1 MTLLG
6 RELILG
12 VGGGISAYKS
22 ADLLRRLQD
31 VGFGVTVIPTRASLN
46 FVGVATWEAL
56 SGRPVNQNLWENVY
70 EVPHIKSARQA
81 NLIVI
86 APATADLIAKI
97 SGGIADDLLT
107 NVVSA
112 ASCPIVLVPAM
123 HPEMWLSAA
132 NQENIAK
139 LRSRGI
145 LVIEPDE
152 GRMTGEDFGV
162 GRYPEVSRIISEV
175 SSFAEIKSD
184 LLGKKVLIT
193 AGGTREAIDPVRFI
207 GNHSSGKQGYAIA
220 VAARNRGAQVVLISA
235 NSSLQDPPG
244 VKVIKVSSTSQMQE
258 VLAKEF
264 TDSQILVMAAAV
276 ADARPL
282 SLSQEKIKKGNLENI
297 ELQLNPDLLKEL
309 GAIRGK
315 NQVLVAFAAETESIG
330 DATIEAARTKMIS
343 KGADLIFLNDVSNGA
358 IFGEDKTSGILIDSD
373 GTSVEFNLQSKDTLA
388 DLLLDSALDKLGIS

>member
-31 VGFGVTVIPTRASLN
+31 VGFGVSVIPTRASLN
-46 FVGVATWEAL
+46 FVGSATWEAL
-56 SGRPVNQNLWENVY
+56 SGRPVNQNLWENVH
-70 EVPHIKSARQA
+70 EVPHIKRAREA
-81 NLIVI
+81 NLILI

-132 NQENIAK
+132 NQENVAT
-139 LRSRGI
+139 LRSRGV

-152 GRMTGEDFGV
+152 GRMTGDDFGV

-193 AGGTREAIDPVRFI
+193 AGGTREAIDPVRYI
-207 GNHSSGKQGYAIA
+207 GNHSSGKQGYAVA

-244 VKVIKVSSTSQMQE
+244 VQVIKVSSASQMQE
-258 VLAKEF
+258 SLEKEF

-282 SLSQEKIKKGNLENI
+282 SSSQEKIKKGNFANI

-315 NQVLVAFAAETESIG
+315 NQVLVAFASETEAIG
-330 DATIEAARTKMIS
+330 DATIDAAKTKMLS

-358 IFGEDKTSGILIDSD
+358 IFGEDKTSGILIDNNGKSI
-373 GTSVEFNLQSKDTLA
+373 ECKLQGKDTLA

>member
-31 VGFGVTVIPTRASLN
+31 VGFGVSVIPTRASLN
-46 FVGVATWEAL
+46 FVGSATWEAL
-56 SGRPVNQNLWENVY
+56 SGRPVHQNLWENVH
-70 EVPHIKSARQA
+70 EVPHIKRAREA
-81 NLIVI
+81 NLILI

-132 NQENIAK
+132 NQENVTT
-139 LRSRGI
+139 LRSRGV

-152 GRMTGEDFGV
+152 GRMTGDDFGV

-193 AGGTREAIDPVRFI
+193 AGGTREAIDPVRYI
-207 GNHSSGKQGYAIA
+207 GNHSSGKQGYAVA

-244 VKVIKVSSTSQMQE
+244 VEVIKVSSASEMQE
-258 VLAKEF
+258 VLSNQFA
-264 TDSQILVMAAAV
+264 DSQILVMAAAV
-276 ADARPL
+276 ADARPV
-282 SLSQEKIKKGNLENI
+282 SVSQDKIKKSNLGTI
-297 ELQLNPDLLKEL
+297 DLQENPDLLKEL
-309 GAIRGK
+309 GAVRGK
-315 NQVLVAFAAETESIG
+315 NQVLIAFAAETEIISN
-330 DATIEAARTKMIS
+330 ATIEAARTKMNS

-358 IFGEDKTSGILIDSD
+358 IFGKDKTSGILIDNNGKSI
-373 GTSVEFNLQSKDTLA
+373 ECELQSKDTLA

>member
-31 VGFGVTVIPTRASLN
+31 VGFGVSVIPTRASLN
-46 FVGVATWEAL
+46 FVGSATWEAL
-56 SGRPVNQNLWENVY
+56 SGRPVNQNLWENVH
-70 EVPHIKSARQA
+70 EVPHINRAREA
-81 NLIVI
+81 NLILI

-132 NQENIAK
+132 NQENVAT
-139 LRSRGI
+139 LRSRGV

-152 GRMTGEDFGV
+152 GRMTGDDFGV

-193 AGGTREAIDPVRFI
+193 AGGTREAIDPVRYI
-207 GNHSSGKQGYAIA
+207 GNNSSGKQGYAVA

-244 VKVIKVSSTSQMQE
+244 VQVIKVSSASQMQE
-258 VLAKEF
+258 ALEKEF

-282 SLSQEKIKKGNLENI
+282 SSSQEKIKKGNFANI

-315 NQVLVAFAAETESIG
+315 NQVLVAFAAETEAIR
-330 DATIEAARTKMIS
+330 DATIEAAKTKMLS

-358 IFGEDKTSGILIDSD
+358 IFGEDKTSGILIDNNGKSI
-373 GTSVEFNLQSKDTLA
+373 ECKLQGKDTLA

>member
-56 SGRPVNQNLWENVY
+56 SGRPVNQNLWENVH
-70 EVPHIKSARQA
+70 EVPHIKKAREA
-81 NLIVI
+81 DLIVI

-152 GRMTGEDFGV
+152 GRMTGDDFGV

-244 VKVIKVSSTSQMQE
+244 VKVIKVSSASQMQE
-258 VLAKEF
+258 SLAKEF

-297 ELQLNPDLLKEL
+297 ELQLNPDLLREL

-373 GTSVEFNLQSKDTLA
+373 GTSVEFKLQSKDTLA

>member
-31 VGFGVTVIPTRASLN
+31 VGFEVSVIPTRASLN
-46 FVGVATWEAL
+46 FVGSATWEAL
-56 SGRPVNQNLWENVY
+56 SGRPVNQNLWENVH
-70 EVPHIKSARQA
+70 EVPHIKRAREA
-81 NLIVI
+81 NLILI

-132 NQENIAK
+132 NQENVAI
-139 LRSRGI
+139 LRSRGV

-152 GRMTGEDFGV
+152 GRMTGDDFGV

-193 AGGTREAIDPVRFI
+193 AGGTREAIDPVRYV
-207 GNHSSGKQGYAIA
+207 GNHSSGKQGYAVA

-235 NSSLQDPPG
+235 NSSLQDPLG
-244 VKVIKVSSTSQMQE
+244 VQVIKVSSASQMQE
-258 VLAKEF
+258 ALEKEF

-282 SLSQEKIKKGNLENI
+282 SSSQEKIKKGNFANI

-315 NQVLVAFAAETESIG
+315 NQVLVAFAAETDAIG
-330 DATIEAARTKMIS
+330 DATIEAAKTKMLS

-358 IFGEDKTSGILIDSD
+358 IFGEDKTSGILIDNNGKSI
-373 GTSVEFNLQSKDTLA
+373 ECKLQGKDTLA

>member
-56 SGRPVNQNLWENVY
+56 SGRPVNQNLWENVH

-132 NQENIAK
+132 NQENIAT

-152 GRMTGEDFGV
+152 GRMTGEDLGV

-184 LLGKKVLIT
+184 LLGRKVLIT

-235 NSSLQDPPG
+235 NSTLQDPPG
-244 VKVIKVSSTSQMQE
+244 VEVIKVSSASQMQE
-258 VLAKEF
+258 ALAKEF

-309 GAIRGK
+309 GVIREK
-315 NQVLVAFAAETESIG
+315 NQVLIAFAAETESIA
-330 DATIEAARTKMIS
+330 DATIEAARAKMIS

-358 IFGEDKTSGILIDSD
+358 IFGEDKTSGILIDNNGKSI
-373 GTSVEFNLQSKDTLA
+373 ECKLQGKDTLA
-388 DLLLDSALDKLGIS
+388 DLILDSALVKLEIS

>member
-56 SGRPVNQNLWENVY
+56 SGRPVNQNLWENVH

-123 HPEMWLSAA
+123 HPEMWLSVA
-132 NQENIAK
+132 NQENIAT

-244 VKVIKVSSTSQMQE
+244 VKVIKVSSASQMQE
-258 VLAKEF
+258 SLAKEF

-358 IFGEDKTSGILIDSD
+358 IFGEDKTSGILIDNNAKSI
-373 GTSVEFNLQSKDTLA
+373 ECKLQGKDTLA
-388 DLLLDSALDKLGIS
+388 DLILDSALDKLGIS

>member
-31 VGFGVTVIPTRASLN
+31 VGFGVSVIPTRASLN
-46 FVGVATWEAL
+46 FVGSATWEAL
-56 SGRPVNQNLWENVY
+56 SGRPVNQNLWENVH
-70 EVPHIKSARQA
+70 EVPHINRAREA
-81 NLIVI
+81 NLILI

-132 NQENIAK
+132 NQENVAT
-139 LRSRGI
+139 LRSRGV

-152 GRMTGEDFGV
+152 GRMTGDDFGV

-175 SSFAEIKSD
+175 SRFAEIKSD

-193 AGGTREAIDPVRFI
+193 AGGTREAIDPVRYI
-207 GNHSSGKQGYAIA
+207 GNHSSGKQGYAVA

-244 VKVIKVSSTSQMQE
+244 VQVIKVSSASQMQE
-258 VLAKEF
+258 SLEKEF

-282 SLSQEKIKKGNLENI
+282 SSSQEKIKKGNFANI

-315 NQVLVAFAAETESIG
+315 NQVLVAFAAETEAIR
-330 DATIEAARTKMIS
+330 DATIEAAKTKMLS

-358 IFGEDKTSGILIDSD
+358 IFGEDKTSGILIDNNGKSI
-373 GTSVEFNLQSKDTLA
+373 ECKLQGKDTLA

>member
-56 SGRPVNQNLWENVY
+56 SGRPVNQNLWENVH

-123 HPEMWLSAA
+123 HPEMWLSVA
-132 NQENIAK
+132 NQENIAT

-244 VKVIKVSSTSQMQE
+244 VKVIKVSSASQMQE
-258 VLAKEF
+258 SLAKEF

-315 NQVLVAFAAETESIG
+315 NQVLVAFAAETEAIG
-330 DATIEAARTKMIS
+330 DATIEAARTKMLS

-358 IFGEDKTSGILIDSD
+358 IFGEDKTSGILIDNNGKSI
-373 GTSVEFNLQSKDTLA
+373 ECKLQGKDTLA
-388 DLLLDSALDKLGIS
+388 DLILDSALDKLGIS

>member
-31 VGFGVTVIPTRASLN
+31 VGFGVSVIPTRASLN
-46 FVGVATWEAL
+46 FVGSATWEAL
-56 SGRPVNQNLWENVY
+56 SGRPVNQNLWENVH
-70 EVPHIKSARQA
+70 EVPHVKRAREA
-81 NLIVI
+81 NLILI

-132 NQENIAK
+132 NQENVAI
-139 LRSRGI
+139 LRSRGV

-152 GRMTGEDFGV
+152 GRMTGDDFGV

-193 AGGTREAIDPVRFI
+193 AGGTREAIDPVRYI
-207 GNHSSGKQGYAIA
+207 GNHSSGKQGYEVA

-244 VKVIKVSSTSQMQE
+244 VQVI
-258 VLAKEF
+258 
-264 TDSQILVMAAAV
+264 
-276 ADARPL
+276 
-282 SLSQEKIKKGNLENI
+282 
-297 ELQLNPDLLKEL
+297 
-309 GAIRGK
+309 
-315 NQVLVAFAAETESIG
+315 
-330 DATIEAARTKMIS
+330 
-343 KGADLIFLNDVSNGA
+343 
-358 IFGEDKTSGILIDSD
+358 
-373 GTSVEFNLQSKDTLA
+373 
-388 DLLLDSALDKLGIS
+388 

>member
-31 VGFGVTVIPTRASLN
+31 VGFGVSVIPTRASLN
-46 FVGVATWEAL
+46 FVGSATWEAL
-56 SGRPVNQNLWENVY
+56 SGRPVNQNLWENVH
-70 EVPHIKSARQA
+70 EVPHIKRAREA
-81 NLIVI
+81 NLILI

-132 NQENIAK
+132 NQENVAT
-139 LRSRGI
+139 LRSRGV

-152 GRMTGEDFGV
+152 GRMTGDDFGV
-162 GRYPEVSRIISEV
+162 GRYPEVSRIISEL

-184 LLGKKVLIT
+184 LLGKKVLVT
-193 AGGTREAIDPVRFI
+193 AGGTREAIDPVRYI
-207 GNHSSGKQGYAIA
+207 GNHSSGKQGYAVA

-244 VKVIKVSSTSQMQE
+244 VEVIKVSSATQMQE
-258 VLAKEF
+258 ALTNQFA
-264 TDSQILVMAAAV
+264 DSQILVMAAAV

-282 SLSQEKIKKGNLENI
+282 SSSQEKIKKGNFDNI
-297 ELQLNPDLLKEL
+297 QLQLNPDLLKEL

-315 NQVLVAFAAETESIG
+315 NQVLVAFAAETETIS
-330 DATIEAARTKMIS
+330 DATIEAAKTKMLS

-358 IFGEDKTSGILIDSD
+358 IFGEDKTSGFLIDNNGKSI
-373 GTSVEFNLQSKDTLA
+373 ECKLQGKDTLA
-388 DLLLDSALDKLGIS
+388 NLLLDSALDKLGIS

>member
-31 VGFGVTVIPTRASLN
+31 VGFGVSVIPTRASLN
-46 FVGVATWEAL
+46 FVGSATWEAL
-56 SGRPVNQNLWENVY
+56 SGRPVNQNLWENVH
-70 EVPHIKSARQA
+70 EVPHIKRAREA
-81 NLIVI
+81 NLILI

-97 SGGIADDLLT
+97 SVGIADDLLT

-132 NQENIAK
+132 NQENVAT
-139 LRSRGI
+139 LRSRGV

-152 GRMTGEDFGV
+152 GRMTGDDFGV

-175 SSFAEIKSD
+175 SRFAEIKSD

-193 AGGTREAIDPVRFI
+193 AGGTREAIDPVRYI
-207 GNHSSGKQGYAIA
+207 GNHSSGKQGYAVA

-244 VKVIKVSSTSQMQE
+244 VEVIKVSSATQMQE
-258 VLAKEF
+258 ALTNQFA
-264 TDSQILVMAAAV
+264 DSQILVMAAAV

-282 SLSQEKIKKGNLENI
+282 SSSQEKIKKGNFDNI
-297 ELQLNPDLLKEL
+297 QLQLNPDLLKEL

-315 NQVLVAFAAETESIG
+315 NQVLVAFAAETETIS
-330 DATIEAARTKMIS
+330 DATIEAAKTKMLS

-358 IFGEDKTSGILIDSD
+358 IFGEDKTSGFLIDNNGKSI
-373 GTSVEFNLQSKDTLA
+373 ECKLQGKDTLA
-388 DLLLDSALDKLGIS
+388 NLLLDRALDKLGIS

>member
-56 SGRPVNQNLWENVY
+56 SGRPVNQNLWENVH
-70 EVPHIKSARQA
+70 EVPHVKIARQA

-86 APATADLIAKI
+86 APATADLTAKI

-123 HPEMWLSAA
+123 HPEMWLSVA
-132 NQENIAK
+132 NQENIAT

-145 LVIEPDE
+145 LVIAPDE

-258 VLAKEF
+258 ALANEF

-282 SLSQEKIKKGNLENI
+282 SSSQEKIKKGNLENI

-315 NQVLVAFAAETESIG
+315 NQVLIAFAAETESIA
-330 DATIEAARTKMIS
+330 DATIEAARTKMLS

-358 IFGEDKTSGILIDSD
+358 IFGEDKTSGILIDND
-373 GTSVEFNLQSKDTLA
+373 GKSIECKLQGKDTLA
-388 DLLLDSALDKLGIS
+388 DLILDSALDKLGIS